1 MVLKII
7 PDGAVAKAAVLNDN
21 FVYLEEL
28 CTNLDSTKA
37 NKNNVVNL
45 TGSQIIAGNKTFS
58 GVTTFTDT
66 VTMADVNFPSGTSN
80 IGDPVMTLSNNLP
93 TKCIWLNGAAV
104 SRTAYAKLFEI
115 YGVTYGSGDGVSTFN
130 LPNFTGRAIW
140 GANDFGYIEAGL
152 PNITGW
158 ANGVVLN
165 EDAWASSGGSFSTPS
180 IDLGNAGWEGDG
192 GYNAFQV
199 NFDASR
205 SNGIYGASNTVQP
218 PAIKV
223 RVYTRY
229 E

>member
-1 MVLKII
+1 MALEKII
-7 PDGAVAKAAVLNDN
+7 TGSLADPEVVNRNFEFLDN
-21 FVYLEEL
+21 EL
-28 CTNLDSTKA
+28 TEKA

-104 SRTAYAKLFEI
+104 SRTTYAKLFAI
-115 YGVTYGSGDGVSTFN
+115 YGVTYGQGDGVSTFN

-140 GANDFGYIEAGL
+140 GANDFGYINAGL
-152 PNITGW
+152 PNITGTSQYVYRPDNFNYYTGAFSN
-158 ANGVVLN
+158 ANNIESLHGN
-165 EDAWASSGGSFSTPS
+165 DGSGEYPA
-180 IDLGNAGWEGDG
+180 IQL
-192 GYNAFQV
+192 

-205 SNGIYGASNTVQP
+205 SNSLYGASNTVQP